1 MPERLLDLECAD
13 AGPLAGDG
21 AQPVVRAA
29 NSISLALTTGGK
41 PRTEARVLGSRFGQ
55 LVLHVEN
62 GLLEI
67 FLSVCGS
74 STPAWSSCQDER
86 RQQTDR
92 ELCLLLLLCS
102 SGARAAPSCTT
113 ARLHSNP
120 GIASLNPNPEGCCI
134 GCIVYSDVV
143 DQTLIP
149 LDHIPRGIVV

>member
-1 MPERLLDLECAD
+1 M
-13 AGPLAGDG
+13 
-21 AQPVVRAA
+21 
-29 NSISLALTTGGK
+29 
-41 PRTEARVLGSRFGQ
+41 LGSRFGQ

-67 FLSVCGS
+67 LSVCGS

-92 ELCLLLLLCS
+92 ELCVLVLLLCS

-120 GIASLNPNPEGCCI
+120 GIASLNPSPEGSCI